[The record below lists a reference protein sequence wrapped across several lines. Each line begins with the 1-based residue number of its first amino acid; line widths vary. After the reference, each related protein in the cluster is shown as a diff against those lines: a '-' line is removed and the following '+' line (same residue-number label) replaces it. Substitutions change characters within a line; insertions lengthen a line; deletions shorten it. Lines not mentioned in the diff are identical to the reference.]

1 MTVKEITQNPE
12 AKFEEIMNIKGKD
25 IIIDFFATW
34 CGPCKML
41 KPVLEAVAAEKADT
55 LEVYSVN
62 IDDQAEFAIKNNV
75 TAVPTVLF
83 IKDGEIKAR
92 EVGFMSK
99 DEVLDHLG

>member
-55 LEVYSVN
+55 LEVYAVN